1 MVNVYGPQSPS
12 EKKKLWEDLTRIRYE
27 KPGYWIVFG
36 DFNVVRYPSERCH
49 SRFCPSS
56 AYAFNKFIQDADLKE
71 FNMGGEKFTFMI
83 RSDAKLS
90 KLDRFLVCSGYLNSF
105 PLSAVTAH
113 PRELSDHS
121 PITLQSAV
129 ADFGPIPFKLFNSW
143 ILKEGFDQLVIDTW
157 SRFVGYG
164 TPDAY
169 LAAKLKFLK
178 NAIRKWRKEV
188 SKKESKELDDSIS
201 MIKNLEKQAEI
212 RPLTA
217 LEICNWNDDIKK
229 ISELE
234 RLKTMDLK
242 QKARIKWTID
252 GDENSKFFHG
262 FINRKNRRNHIH
274 GLTINGR
281 WTTEVNLIKEEV
293 LNFFKSKF
301 SENTTVRP
309 KFINPAFKTLST
321 MEAIKIEAPFSL
333 EEVKDAVWQC
343 GSDKAPGPDGF
354 TFTFF

>member
-1 MVNVYGPQSPS
+1 MNCLSLNIRGVGDAEKVKWVRRLKEKHKVSFIGLQETQILDYSRIDVNGCWDSNEFDFEGVGSNEGNLNLVNVYGPQSRS
-12 EKKKLWEDLTRIRYE
+12 EKKKLWEDLTRIRDE
-27 KPGYWIVFG
+27 KQGYWIVFG

-71 FNMGGEKFTFMI
+71 FNMGGEKFTSMS

-121 PITLQSAV
+121 PITLQSVV

-143 ILKEGFDQLVIDTW
+143 ILKEGFDKLVIDTW

-178 NAIRKWRKEV
+178 NVIRKWRKEAC
-188 SKKESKELDDSIS
+188 KRESKELDDLIS
-201 MIKNLEKQAEI
+201 MGKNFEKQAEI

-217 LEICNWNDDIKK
+217 LEIGKWNEGIKK
-229 ISELE
+229 IE
-234 RLKTMDLK
+234 
-242 QKARIKWTID
+242 
-252 GDENSKFFHG
+252 
-262 FINRKNRRNHIH
+262 
-274 GLTINGR
+274 
-281 WTTEVNLIKEEV
+281 
-293 LNFFKSKF
+293 
-301 SENTTVRP
+301 
-309 KFINPAFKTLST
+309 
-321 MEAIKIEAPFSL
+321 
-333 EEVKDAVWQC
+333 
-343 GSDKAPGPDGF
+343 
-354 TFTFF
+354 